1 MSSTKRF
8 LRSQRLTV
16 QRARLMAGVTL
27 LALFLLDGCASPL
40 GPDAA
45 PEQQLAAIRC
55 ISDCQHTKDAC
66 VVDAR
71 YDYQQCQ
78 AGYSSSFRNYRGCL
92 ASAVDRADC
101 GYPWWSCAENLY
113 GYCTNRYS
121 DCERACRDRA
131 SKLPGTDQS
140 KSPGVFNRQD

>member
-1 MSSTKRF
+1 MSSTKLFVRP
-8 LRSQRLTV
+8 QRLAV
-16 QRARLMAGVTL
+16 QRSGLMAGVTL
-27 LALFLLDGCASPL
+27 LSLFLLGGCAGPL
-40 GPDAA
+40 GPGAA

-66 VVDAR
+66 VEDAR

-78 AGYSSSFRNYRGCL
+78 AGYSSSFRDYRGCL
-92 ASAVDRADC
+92 ASAADRDDC

-131 SKLPGTDQS
+131 LTLPGTDQS
-140 KSPGVFNRQD
+140 KSPNVFKG

>member
-1 MSSTKRF
+1 MISIRRF
-8 LRSQRLTV
+8 LRSPRLTV
-16 QRARLMAGVTL
+16 QRAGLIAGL
-27 LALFLLDGCASPL
+27 SLFLLGGCAGPL
-40 GPDAA
+40 PPGAA

-55 ISDCQHTKDAC
+55 ISDCQQTKDAC
-66 VVDAR
+66 VADAR

-78 AGYSSSFRNYRGCL
+78 AGYSGSFRNYRGCL
-92 ASAVDRADC
+92 ASAPDREHC

-113 GYCTNRYS
+113 GYCSNRYS

-131 SKLPGTDQS
+131 SKLPGTDQA